1 MLTRLGLLSKLTKKQ
16 SRGKLELNAELLTCG
31 PFSLGGIGAGENGAA
46 YLQINGGV
54 TPLRRVARCGEAG
67 VGGMKVK
74 QAVFHER
81 VADCNLLTKWRIH
94 SDKPIA

>member
-1 MLTRLGLLSKLTKKQ
+1 M
-16 SRGKLELNAELLTCG
+16 NAELLTCG